1 MLSELFGYYKYFYY
15 LCYVKKNNMEIKEIE
30 SKERTI
36 TIFNDVDESS
46 MSSAIEKIFQINQ
59 EDEEWIRNVQNVMTA
74 SGAKF
79 NPSKIDID
87 MPHIQILLS
96 TYGGSVYDGLS
107 LYDAIKGS
115 NTEVDIT
122 CFGKIMSMGIIIML
136 ASKTR
141 KAYRNTTFMIHEV
154 SSISIGKVAD
164 MEDELTETKRLNKIL
179 FDIIREETGITK
191 KKLEEI
197 YEKKKDWYLTAEEA
211 LELGLI
217 TEII

>member
-1 MLSELFGYYKYFYY
+1 
-15 LCYVKKNNMEIKEIE
+15 MEIKEIE
-30 SKERTI
+30 LNERNI

-46 MSSAIEKIFQINQ
+46 MSSAVEKIFKINQ
-59 EDEEWIRNVQNVMTA
+59 EDEEWVRNIYRAMDAAGVK
-74 SGAKF
+74 KF
-79 NPSKIDID
+79 DPIAIE
-87 MPHIQILLS
+87 MPHIQVLLS

-115 NTEVDIT
+115 KTEVDVT

-136 ASKTR
+136 AAKNR
-141 KAYRNTTFMIHEV
+141 RAYRNTTFMIHEM

-164 MEDELTETKRLNKIL
+164 MEDELNETKRLNKIL
-179 FDIIREETGITK
+179 FDIIKNETEITK
-191 KKLEEI
+191 KKLDEI